1 MSKDNTMSQ
10 EAVFNFLKSLDEN
23 EQLQNELKSVPLKS
37 RKTSNVVEFAQKHG
51 FDFTPDE
58 LEQEASGHAAASG
71 TAIGEEQLSNVV
83 GGMSVPMMR
92 FGMFS
97 SRLLLN
103 VHSFSSLIGK
113 FNVG

>member
-1 MSKDNTMSQ
+1 MAKDNIMSQ
-10 EAVFNFLKSLDEN
+10 EAVFSFLKSLDKN
-23 EQLQNELKSVPLKS
+23 EQLQNELKSIPQKS

-71 TAIGEEQLSNVV
+71 TAINEEQLSNVV
-83 GGMSVPMMR
+83 GGLSAPIVP
-92 FGMFS
+92 FGTFS

>member
-1 MSKDNTMSQ
+1 MSQ

-23 EQLQNELKSVPLKS
+23 EQLQEELKSIPPKS

-51 FDFTPDE
+51 FDFTESE
-58 LEQEASGHAAASG
+58 LEQQASGHAAASG

-83 GGMSVPMMR
+83 GGMSVPMAR
-92 FGMFS
+92 FGIFS

-103 VHSFSSLIGK
+103 VHSFSSLISK